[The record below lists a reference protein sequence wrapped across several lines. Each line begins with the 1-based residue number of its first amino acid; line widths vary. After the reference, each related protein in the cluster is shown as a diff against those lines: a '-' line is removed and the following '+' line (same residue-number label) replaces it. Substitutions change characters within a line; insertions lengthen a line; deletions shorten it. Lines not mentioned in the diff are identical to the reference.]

1 MTSEVEIALPI
12 YFSDNAA
19 NRVKAL
25 IAEENNPELNLRVY
39 VTGGGCSG
47 FSYGFTFD
55 EKVNDDDTLI
65 ENSGVTLS
73 VDPMSLQYLVGGTVD
88 FIDGLEGSRFLVN
101 NPNATATCGCGS
113 SFSI

>member
-1 MTSEVEIALPI
+1 M
-12 YFSDNAA
+12 
-19 NRVKAL
+19 
-25 IAEENNPELNLRVY
+25 
-39 VTGGGCSG
+39 TGGGCSG

-88 FIDGLEGSRFLVN
+88 FIDGLEGARFLVD

>member
-1 MTSEVEIALPI
+1 MS
-12 YFSDNAA
+12 
-19 NRVKAL
+19 
-25 IAEENNPELNLRVY
+25 NPELPIQFTDAAANKVLSLITEEENPELKLRVY

-55 EKVNDDDTLI
+55 EKVNDGDMTIDKQ
-65 ENSGVTLS
+65 GVTMV

-88 FIDGLEGSRFLVN
+88 YTEGLEGSRFLVS
-101 NPNATATCGCGS
+101 NPNATSTCGCGS

>member
-1 MTSEVEIALPI
+1 MTSEVEVALPI

-19 NRVKAL
+19 KRVKIL
-25 IAEENNPELNLRVY
+25 ISEENNPELKLRVY

-88 FIDGLEGSRFLVN
+88 FVDGLEGSRFLVS